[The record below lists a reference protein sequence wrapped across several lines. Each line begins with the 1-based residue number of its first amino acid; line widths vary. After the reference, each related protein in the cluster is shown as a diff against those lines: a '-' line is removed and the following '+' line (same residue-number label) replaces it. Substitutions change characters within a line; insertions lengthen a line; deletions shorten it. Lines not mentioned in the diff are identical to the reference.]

1 MNYEIVEIFKEVVEK
16 IGEDLVLNVNGVEV
30 AYPQVNYLFGSGQYF
45 KDNIDEQSE
54 AQLTNAGK
62 FPVVC
67 LFAPIVEDRDDAD
80 YYTVAKVN
88 LLIACSTRHE
98 WSNEQ
103 RLEYSFKNILRPIYE
118 RLLEVLRE
126 DRRFDWGYSREIKH
140 QYSEN
145 YSYGRYGAM
154 DENGNSISEPI
165 DAINIKRLEIKIN
178 KKPICKR

>member
-1 MNYEIVEIFKEVVEK
+1 MSYEIVEIFKDVVECLSLN
-16 IGEDLVLNVNGVEV
+16 LVLDINGVEV
-30 AYPQVNYLFGSGQYF
+30 VSPKVNYLFGSGQYF
-45 KDNIDEQSE
+45 KDNMDEQSE
-54 AQLTNAGK
+54 ATAANAGK

-67 LFAPIVEDRDDAD
+67 LFAPILEDRDDND
-80 YYTVAKVN
+80 YYTTAKVS

-103 RLEYSFKNILRPIYE
+103 RLEYSFKNILRPIYR
-118 RLLEVLRE
+118 RLMEVLKE
-126 DRRFDWGYSREIKH
+126 DKRFDWGYQQEVKH

-145 YSYGRYGAM
+145 YSYGRYGAV
-154 DENGNSISEPI
+154 DENGKAISEPI